1 MMHLAEINEVIKAS
15 PAIQIESKIT
25 HLQRRAWNVLL
36 ANAYN
41 ELPNKDIH
49 RVSVAELAK
58 KLGFNSHNED
68 HLKETLEAL
77 VDCTVKWNILGKD
90 KKEEWGVA
98 SLLAEVRI
106 KDGICTYAYP
116 PYLRTKLYNPRI
128 YTKLNLSLQNQFT
141 SRYALILW
149 EVCFDYFDLSR
160 NEGETP
166 FIPLEKFKEL
176 MGVGIEDYPLFK
188 ELNRNVI
195 KPAIEEINALTNF
208 CIEIENKRF
217 GRKIAE
223 LKFRISRIREIPT
236 LQEPQVPQKPIS
248 FDIEDLPT
256 LAIKLIEAGVSRK
269 EALRIANQEWDS
281 VDATAR
287 PEDTADFAVYVEE
300 KIGLARHAT
309 SLKNAGGFIVKAI
322 QENYQNPE
330 FQKQLQA
337 EKAEEKKAML
347 VSLKDEMLEKQNAL
361 IRQAVRTTPEL
372 LKHAAAMITSGFVR
386 ERLMAYDSIKDAY
399 DAGGVV
405 AGDINNILAKDLCA
419 DLIAPVIAIYEAEI
433 KQLERFRGILV

>member
-1 MMHLAEINEVIKAS
+1 MHLAEINEVIKAS

-58 KLGFNSHNED
+58 KLGFNSRDYD

-98 SLLAEVRI
+98 SLLAEARI
-106 KDGICTYAYP
+106 RDGVCTYAYP

-128 YTKLNLSLQNQFT
+128 YTKINLSLQNQFT
-141 SRYALILW
+141 SRYALVLW

-166 FIPLEKFKEL
+166 FIPIEVFREL
-176 MGVGIEDYPLFK
+176 MGLEKGEYSLFK
-188 ELNRNVI
+188 VLNRDVI
-195 KPAIEEINALTNF
+195 KPAVEEINTLTNF
-208 CIEIENKRF
+208 FIEVERKRI
-217 GRKIAE
+217 GRRIGE
-223 LKFRISRIREIPT
+223 LKFKISRLKELPA
-236 LQEPQVPQKPIS
+236 LESSFEPMQMPL
-248 FDIEDLPT
+248 FDEIEDLPT
-256 LAIKLIEAGVSRK
+256 IAVKLIQAGVSRK
-269 EALRIANQEWDS
+269 EALRIAHQEWDV
-281 VDATAR
+281 VDADAQ
-287 PEDTADFAVYVEE
+287 PEYKGIFAVYVEE
-300 KIGLARHAT
+300 KIGLAQYAT
-309 SLKNAGGFIVKAI
+309 SVKNAGGFIVKAI

-337 EKAEEKKAML
+337 EKAKNKKAM
-347 VSLKDEMLEKQNAL
+347 VASLKDEMLEKQNAL
-361 IRQAVRTTPEL
+361 IRQAVRANPEL
-372 LKHAAAMITSGFVR
+372 LEQAAAKITSGFVK
-386 ERLMAYDSIKDAY
+386 ERLVEYDSIKDAY

-405 AGDINNILAKDLCA
+405 AGDINNILSKDLCA
-419 DLIAPVIAIYEAEI
+419 DVIAPVIAMYEPEI
-433 KQLERFRGILV
+433 KTT

>member
-1 MMHLAEINEVIKAS
+1 MHLTEINEVIKAS
-15 PAIQIESKIT
+15 PAIQIQSKIT

-58 KLGFNSHNED
+58 SLGFNSHNED
-68 HLKETLEAL
+68 YLKETLEAL
-77 VDCTVKWNILGKD
+77 VDCTVKWNVLGKD
-90 KKEEWGVA
+90 KQERWGVA
-98 SLLAEVRI
+98 ALLASAEI
-106 KDGICTYAYP
+106 TNGICTYGFAP
-116 PYLRTKLYNPRI
+116 HLRQKLYNPRI
-128 YTKLNLSLQNQFT
+128 YTKINLSLQNQFT
-141 SRYALILW
+141 RRYALILW

-166 FIPLEKFKEL
+166 FIPLETFREL
-176 MGVGIEDYPLFK
+176 MGLDSDEYPVFK
-188 ELNRNVI
+188 VLNRDVI

-208 CIEIENKRF
+208 CIEIENRRF
-217 GRKIAE
+217 ERKIAE

-236 LQEPQVPQKPIS
+236 IQVPEALQKLIS

-256 LAIKLIEAGVSRK
+256 LAIKLIQSGVSRK
-269 EALRIANQEWDS
+269 EALRIANQEWDI
-281 VDATAR
+281 VDAAAR

-309 SLKNAGGFIVKAI
+309 SVKNAGGFIVKAI

-330 FQKQLQA
+330 FQKQLQTEQA
-337 EKAEEKKAML
+337 ENKKAML
-347 VSLKDEMLEKQNAL
+347 ASLKDELLEKQNAL
-361 IRQAVRTTPEL
+361 IRQAVRANPEL
-372 LKHAAAMITSGFVR
+372 LEQAAAKITSGFVR

-405 AGDINNILAKDLCA
+405 AGDINSILSKDLCA
-419 DLIAPVIAIYEAEI
+419 DLIAPVIAMYEAEV
-433 KQLERFRGILV
+433 KQLEV

>member
-41 ELPNKDIH
+41 ELPNQEVH

-58 KLGFNSHNED
+58 SLGFNSRDYD

-98 SLLAEVRI
+98 SLLAEARI

-116 PYLRTKLYNPRI
+116 PYLRTRLYNPRI
-128 YTKLNLSLQNQFT
+128 YTKLNLRLQNQFI

-160 NEGETP
+160 NEGETS
-166 FIPLEKFKEL
+166 FIPIETFREL
-176 MGVGIEDYPLFK
+176 MGLEKGEYPVFK

-195 KPAIEEINALTNF
+195 KPAIKEINALTNF
-208 CIEIENKRF
+208 HIEVENKRF

-236 LQEPQVPQKPIS
+236 IQEPEAQQNPIS
-248 FDIEDLPT
+248 FDIEDLPKI
-256 LAIKLIEAGVSRK
+256 AIKLIEAGVSRK
-269 EALRIANQEWDS
+269 EAQRIANQEWDV
-281 VDATAR
+281 VDVAAQ
-287 PEDTADFAVYVEE
+287 PEDKEDFAVYVAE
-300 KIGLARHAT
+300 KIGLARYAT
-309 SLKNAGGFIVKAI
+309 NIKNAGGFIVKAI

-337 EKAEEKKAML
+337 EQAENKKAML
-347 VSLKDEMLEKQNAL
+347 ASLKDEMLEKQNAL
-361 IRQAVRTTPEL
+361 IRQAVRANPEL
-372 LKHAAAMITSGFVR
+372 LEHAAAKITSGFVK

-419 DLIAPVIAIYEAEI
+419 DLIAPVIAMDAAEI
-433 KQLERFRGILV
+433 KKLEG

>member
-1 MMHLAEINEVIKAS
+1 MHLAEINEVIKAS
-15 PAIQIESKIT
+15 PAIQIQSKIT

-68 HLKETLEAL
+68 YLKETLEAL
-77 VDCTVKWNILGKD
+77 VDCTVEWNILGKD
-90 KKEEWGVA
+90 KEEEWGVA

-128 YTKLNLSLQNQFT
+128 YTKLNLRLQNQFT
-141 SRYALILW
+141 SRYTMILW
-149 EVCFDYFDLSR
+149 EVCFDYFDIAR
-160 NEGETP
+160 NQGETP
-166 FIPLEKFKEL
+166 FIPIETFREL
-176 MGVGIEDYPLFK
+176 MGLEQGEYPVFK
-188 ELNRNVI
+188 VLNRDVI
-195 KPAIEEINALTNF
+195 KPAITEINTLTNF
-208 CIEIENKRF
+208 FIEVEQKRI
-217 GRKIAE
+217 GRRIGE
-223 LKFRISRIREIPT
+223 LKFKISRLKELPSLEPT
-236 LQEPQVPQKPIS
+236 QMPLFADV
-248 FDIEDLPT
+248 EDLPT
-256 LAIKLIEAGVSRK
+256 IAIKLIQAGVSRK
-269 EALRIANQEWDS
+269 EALRIANQEWDV
-281 VDATAR
+281 VDAAAR
-287 PEDTADFAVYVEE
+287 PDDKEIFAVYVEE

-309 SLKNAGGFIVKAI
+309 SVKNAGGFIVKAI
-322 QENYQNPE
+322 QENYQDPE
-330 FQKQLQA
+330 FQKQLQT

-347 VSLKDEMLEKQNAL
+347 ASLKDEMLEKQNAL
-361 IRQAVRTTPEL
+361 IRQAVRANPEL
-372 LKHAAAMITSGFVR
+372 LEQAAAKITSGFVR

-405 AGDINNILAKDLCA
+405 AGDINNILSKELCA

-433 KQLERFRGILV
+433 KQLEG